1 MHKKRPFQIQKFLLP
16 WIPPWRPFF
25 GPRQAPAQTTSQAQ
39 NHSEIVPKLAQDGRE
54 KLAKQA
60 RIPPEEVSGPR
71 VASAQV
77 SRPGGGFR
85 PRKTTQSPT
94 GLSPPLGT
102 RITGRPPRIGP
113 YNGSAKLERDK
124 YFRPSHSLE
133 PYARASH
140 TRGRITESPEDLD
153 RTLIR

>member
-1 MHKKRPFQIQKFLLP
+1 MAPGRPRL
-16 WIPPWRPFF
+16 RPR
-25 GPRQAPAQTTSQAQ
+25 PRPQ

-140 TRGRITESPEDLD
+140 TRGRITESREDLD